1 MGPLFET
8 IRSRLLV
15 GLAVLMA
22 GLLGTVAL
30 GAATLR
36 LMQQAVATEL
46 AALQASSEVGSGIAH
61 RSPARTP
68 RAASAAAQSKTS
80 ARSAPHVIDSPTAE
94 NASPSGV
101 RAPRW
106 TCAG

>member
-46 AALQASSEVGSGIAH
+46 AALQAKCFASRAQHQNGI
-61 RSPARTP
+61 
-68 RAASAAAQSKTS
+68 
-80 ARSAPHVIDSPTAE
+80 E
-94 NASPSGV
+94 LL
-101 RAPRW
+101 
-106 TCAG
+106 